1 MPCSHESAY
10 MEESKKKM
18 FKTFCGD
25 KYTEVQLYSVQTCVL
40 NNTTSVQPWFDLYVF
55 SLSPRCPSGNFGED
69 LN

>member
-1 MPCSHESAY
+1 
-10 MEESKKKM
+10 M

-55 SLSPRCPSGNFGED
+55 FLSPRCPSGNFGED